1 MYQIDSEVIEVLNEE
16 SVRALG
22 GQFQIENQDNQDSIV
37 LKLPDCNLVIDTS
50 LQLVRLFLSME
61 VINTCS
67 ILCWEPKQQKKK
79 KNRQQNQKNRNQWF
93 NHWQKQF
100 VFVSLCTSSNILNRQ
115 GPGKLEVSQV
125 SVTASHGF
133 LQLGPLL
140 YGIFDFLLFI
150 YVSWTHFGFLISQ
163 VMSLEHH
170 QM

>member
-67 ILCWEPKQQKKK
+67 ILC
-79 KNRQQNQKNRNQWF
+79 
-93 NHWQKQF
+93 
-100 VFVSLCTSSNILNRQ
+100 
-115 GPGKLEVSQV
+115 
-125 SVTASHGF
+125 
-133 LQLGPLL
+133 
-140 YGIFDFLLFI
+140 
-150 YVSWTHFGFLISQ
+150 
-163 VMSLEHH
+163 
-170 QM
+170 